1 VPVESVV
8 ETFAGARWGRY
19 LLLMAPYCAFYFL
32 VDAFVVQQAVGWFN
46 VRVPYRD
53 ILPVRATTYILSL
66 VNTQL
71 GQGGVALYLHRRHA
85 LPFWEIT
92 GTVVFISFVEVYQ
105 LALYSFLG
113 AVASGE
119 LGRGAPLAVYAVLGG
134 YLAVHLVFFASPLGE
149 RVAARLRLLSAFRRA
164 GLRHYVQLLLY
175 KTPNLLAA
183 VTVHWL
189 ALPLFGMEVPFAML
203 LTFLPIVF
211 FFAALPIAAAHLGP
225 SQAAWVYFLR
235 PWAPEASLVAYSLAA
250 HLTFML
256 TNALIGLLFLRRAAR
271 ELAEPVAAG
280 RT

>member
-1 VPVESVV
+1 VPVESVIQ
-8 ETFAGARWGRY
+8 TFAGARWGRY
-19 LLLMAPYCAFYFL
+19 LLLMAPYSVFYFL

-53 ILPVRATTYILSL
+53 VLPVRATTYILSL
-66 VNTQL
+66 LNTQL

-85 LPFWEIT
+85 VPFWEIT
-92 GTVVFISFVEVYQ
+92 GTVLFISLVEVYQ
-105 LALYSFLG
+105 LALYSFVG
-113 AVASGE
+113 ASASGQ
-119 LGRGAPLAVYAVLGG
+119 LGHGAPLGVYAALGG
-134 YLAVHLVFFASPLGE
+134 YLVVHLAFFATPWSEAL
-149 RVAARLRLLSAFRRA
+149 AARVKVLSTFRRA
-164 GLRHYVQLLLY
+164 RPWQYLLLLVY

-189 ALPLFGMEVPFAML
+189 ALPFFGMDVPFATL

-235 PWAPEASLVAYSLAA
+235 PWAPEGSLVAYSLAA

-256 TNALIGLLFLRRAAR
+256 MNASIGLLFLRRAAR
-271 ELAEPVAAG
+271 ELAEPG
-280 RT
+280 KR